1 MLPKLC
7 CIHSSLHA
15 TNHPLQRGNTHSF
28 FSLDY
33 ITPPCDVSEHMVWA
47 PQLFLCFFP
56 IKEACRA
63 TPSWTSVHHHW
74 PCCSSLCLAI
84 LMEVLLCPCH
94 ASWHLGPQP
103 PFCFGS
109 SRHIHTHTP
118 VSSTSYVFVFNEK
131 AFEPTCCLS
140 NHAQVS
146 ECRQLLLCEELRNP
160 CVSLA
165 VDGNGY

>member
-63 TPSWTSVHHHW
+63 PPSWTSVHHHW

-109 SRHIHTHTP
+109 SRHIHTHTHLYLVHRMFLFLMKRLLNLHAVYLIMHKW
-118 VSSTSYVFVFNEK
+118 VSVASFYSVKNSVI
-131 AFEPTCCLS
+131 L
-140 NHAQVS
+140 VS
-146 ECRQLLLCEELRNP
+146 H
-160 CVSLA
+160 
-165 VDGNGY
+165 